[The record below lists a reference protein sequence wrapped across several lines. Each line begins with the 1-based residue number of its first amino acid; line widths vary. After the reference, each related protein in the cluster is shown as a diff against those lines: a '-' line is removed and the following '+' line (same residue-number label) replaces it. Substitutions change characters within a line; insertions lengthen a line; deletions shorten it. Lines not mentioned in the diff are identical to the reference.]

1 MTNYEIAVNGKSYE
15 VTVQKKRVV
24 SAAAVSVLKTAAP
37 AAVPVAPVISA
48 APVPPAPVVAAPKA
62 ASAAGSAGA
71 IVLAPMPG
79 KVIAVKVNIGDS
91 VKKGQELL
99 IMEAM
104 KMHNPILAAREG
116 IIHELLVKVND
127 SVQSGQKLL
136 SVG

>member
-15 VTVQKKRVV
+15 VTVQKRRVV

-37 AAVPVAPVISA
+37 AAVPVAPAISA
-48 APVPPAPVVAAPKA
+48 APAPVVAAPKA